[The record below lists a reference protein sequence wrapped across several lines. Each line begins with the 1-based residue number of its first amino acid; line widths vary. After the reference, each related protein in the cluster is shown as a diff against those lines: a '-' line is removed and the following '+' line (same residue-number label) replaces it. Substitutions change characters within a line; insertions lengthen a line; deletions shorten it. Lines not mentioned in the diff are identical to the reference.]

1 MARRRKK
8 NGNRPK
14 RNGPKKQLSAKLIPS
29 TPTNLCT
36 AVVDEQLPQKSPY
49 KESVEKKK
57 SKVPFATK
65 MWLIFGVGIS
75 LSAIVAASLF
85 DMSFGA
91 TITDIIDKRFS
102 DFILAILAI
111 SSSVINIIIDIKAEI
126 DINSKVN
133 YAIFPVISGAFS
145 LAYYSFLYGKNNELA
160 FLKWNWVL
168 PIALAVLAIN
178 IFIGFVLTSK
188 EPFAQKEA

>member
-1 MARRRKK
+1 MAHHRKK

-14 RNGPKKQLSAKLIPS
+14 KQPSAKPTPS
-29 TPTNLCT
+29 TPPPLHT
-36 AVVDEQLPQKSPY
+36 
-49 KESVEKKK
+49 KESIEKKK

-65 MWLIFGVGIS
+65 IWLIFGVGIS
-75 LSAIVAASLF
+75 LSAIIAASLF

-91 TITDIIDKRFS
+91 TITDVIDKRFS

-111 SSSVINIIIDIKAEI
+111 SSSVINIIIDIKAEM
-126 DINSKVN
+126 DTNSKVN
-133 YAIFPVISGAFS
+133 YAIFPVITGVLS

-168 PIALAVLAIN
+168 PIALGVLTIN
-178 IFIGFVLTSK
+178 IIIGFVLTSK
-188 EPFAQKEA
+188 EPFSPKRS

>member
-1 MARRRKK
+1 MAHHRKK

-14 RNGPKKQLSAKLIPS
+14 KQPSAKPIPS
-29 TPTNLCT
+29 TPPPLHT
-36 AVVDEQLPQKSPY
+36 
-49 KESVEKKK
+49 KESIEKKK
-57 SKVPFATK
+57 PKVPFATK

-75 LSAIVAASLF
+75 LFAIVAASLF

-91 TITDIIDKRFS
+91 KITDIIDKRFS

-133 YAIFPVISGAFS
+133 YAIFPVISGVFS

-160 FLKWNWVL
+160 LLKWNWVL
-168 PIALAVLAIN
+168 PIALVVLAIN
-178 IFIGFVLTSK
+178 IFIGCVLTSK
-188 EPFAQKEA
+188 EPFAQKGA